1 LDIPS
6 LRIAIDHHMSDLNSL
21 CHRYAMLEKL
31 NETRAEA
38 YLNTVAMQNR
48 RKSFYDSKLSP
59 KTLNP
64 NDLVLLYDSRFQKFL
79 GKFKM

>member
-21 CHRYAMLEKL
+21 CHLYAMLEKI

-64 NDLVLLYDSRFQKFL
+64 NDLVLLCNS
-79 GKFKM
+79 